1 MNSDF
6 SFVGAIIFLAHFVS
20 ASDPSGEILET
31 LLATKLLATKI
42 LTKLNLNAEDFDNAK
57 NIYKSR
63 TQNSP

>member
-31 LLATKLLATKI
+31 LLATKI

>member
-31 LLATKLLATKI
+31 LLLATKI